1 MSGADGP
8 SILPKCPLFTDK
20 PSPNAQWAYSENH
33 KSNRQ
38 VYYRHKDVAK
48 TFFRIDNFNI
58 VMAPGTQH
66 ADRTCVYEAMQLIM
80 SLARPSQPALDAIC
94 QRVFRVQPHTAFF
107 LDSNTTNARVTAV
120 LAQATVPQLRLGIAF
135 GWLLALV
142 ALNTNHVNT
151 IIDSITQ

>member
-8 SILPKCPLFTDK
+8 SVMPKCPLFTGN
-20 PSPNAQWAYSENH
+20 PHPQAQWAYSENH
-33 KSNRQ
+33 KSNG

-48 TFFRIDNFNI
+48 TFFRIDNFSI
-58 VMAPGTQH
+58 IMAPETQH

-94 QRVFRVQPHTAFF
+94 QQAFGVQPHSAFF
-107 LDSNTTNARVTAV
+107 LDPATTEARVAAV
-120 LAQATVPQLRLGIAF
+120 LAQSTVPELRLGIAF

-151 IIDSITQ
+151 IIEALTQ